1 GNSEFQNVCNEFG
14 IKRGSIPAPQPR
26 DKNPNLTAFVNRLYT
41 KLLDRQGEEAGLNN
55 WCAAILSKAST
66 PKKIAHDFV
75 FSKEFELKKLN
86 NEKFVEYMY
95 RAFMGREYDAA
106 GKAAWVK
113 YLQQGKT
120 REDVFNGFADSTEFA
135 NITKGFGL

>member
-1 GNSEFQNVCNEFG
+1 
-14 IKRGSIPAPQPR
+14 
-26 DKNPNLTAFVNRLYT
+26 
-41 KLLDRQGEEAGLNN
+41 LLDRQGEEAGLNN